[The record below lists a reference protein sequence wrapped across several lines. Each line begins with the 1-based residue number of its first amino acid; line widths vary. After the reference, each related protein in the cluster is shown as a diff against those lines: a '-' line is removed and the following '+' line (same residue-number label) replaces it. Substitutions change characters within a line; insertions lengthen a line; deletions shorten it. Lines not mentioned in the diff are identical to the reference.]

1 MTTTCGLI
9 VVLATTAVCLWVVY
23 SGEIWRRVE
32 FIRKGNV
39 RIGELTVCLDPKD
52 EMITQVILDR
62 GCYEPESSAMIR
74 EILKPGD
81 TFIDVGANI
90 GWFTL
95 MASRIVGREGR
106 VIAFEPAPES
116 FEYLRRNVEVNGCK
130 NTIIEQKA
138 LSNKRGKL
146 ELRIHET
153 NKGGHSI
160 LTSAE
165 RPDSIEVDAISLDE
179 YLEGVEGNL
188 TLVKIDTEGA
198 EGIILQ
204 GMQKTL
210 RSQPRMA
217 IIMEFQPTSIL
228 RTGVNP
234 TAMLCD
240 LLGMG
245 YEIQVIDVPSG
256 DLVSVSQPQVS
267 KLSELLEASQTHVNI
282 LVRHSRGRK
291 REARNARLEIDTSW
305 GCCWSGESANGGVSF
320 AGVQPVSLRL
330 GR

>member
-1 MTTTCGLI
+1 MQGPEHTTSGESRPRRLGRRRMTATRGLI
-9 VVLATTAVCLWVVY
+9 AVLAVTAGCLLVIY
-23 SGEIWRRVE
+23 SGEIGRRIE
-32 FIRKGNV
+32 FMRTGNV

-52 EMITQVILDR
+52 GMITRMILDR
-62 GCYEPESSAMIR
+62 GCYEPETSAMVR

-90 GWFTL
+90 GWFTV
-95 MASRIVGREGR
+95 MASRRVGRQGR

-116 FEYLRRNVEVNGCK
+116 FDYLRRNVQLNGCR
-130 NTIIEQKA
+130 NTILEQKA
-138 LSNKRGKL
+138 LSNQRGKL
-146 ELRIHET
+146 ELHLHET

-160 LTSAE
+160 LASTE
-165 RPDSIEVDAISLDE
+165 RPHSVEVDALSLDE
-179 YLEGVEGNL
+179 YLEGVGGKL

-198 EGIILQ
+198 EGIILH

-217 IIMEFQPTSIL
+217 IIMEYQPTSIL

-245 YEIQVIDVPSG
+245 YEIHVIDVPSG
-256 DLVSVSQPQVS
+256 DLVSISRAQVS
-267 KLSELLEASQTHVNI
+267 KLSELLEGSQAHVNL
-282 LVRHSRGRK
+282 LVRHPSRG
-291 REARNARLEIDTSW
+291 
-305 GCCWSGESANGGVSF
+305 
-320 AGVQPVSLRL
+320 
-330 GR
+330 